1 MEMNI
6 EQYFNLCSTHDW
18 FYQYSDDHRV
28 WEEGSRHA
36 ERIRYLA
43 SDNEAYEKI
52 RQEFNNWLRGERDR
66 PTLEEFVSHD

>member
-1 MEMNI
+1 MQMNI

-28 WEEGSRHA
+28 WQEGSRHA

-52 RQEFNNWLRGERDR
+52 RQEFNN
-66 PTLEEFVSHD
+66 